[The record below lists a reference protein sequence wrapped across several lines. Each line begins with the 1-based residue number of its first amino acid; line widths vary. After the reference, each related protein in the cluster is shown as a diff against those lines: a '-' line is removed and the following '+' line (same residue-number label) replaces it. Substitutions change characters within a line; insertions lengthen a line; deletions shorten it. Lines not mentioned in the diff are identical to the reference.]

1 MKRRNFLQQTGV
13 VAAAALVSPS
23 LISMKKQPI
32 KLVILHTNDTHS
44 NIDPFPKN
52 HSKFP
57 DKGGVSRRAKLV
69 QTIREQEDHVLLL
82 DAGDVFQGTP
92 YFNKFKGVLEM
103 KVMQEM
109 GYDAMTLGNHDF
121 DIGIEGFV
129 NAKQHATFPIV
140 NCNYNLDQTL
150 LKDQVSTS
158 IILKK
163 AGRKIGIT
171 GVGIDLNGLV
181 ADSQTKG
188 LVYNDPIAAVQRE
201 VDVLRKKGCDL
212 VICLSHLGYEYAND
226 KVSDHV
232 LAENTSG
239 IDIIIGGHTHTFLE
253 KGVVI
258 QNKESKSVVIN
269 QVGYGGLQLGRI
281 EVEFDGGDIHV
292 AALAPMEIQEIA

>member
-129 NAKQHATFPIV
+129 NAKKHATFPIV

-150 LKDQVSTS
+150 LKDQVSPS

-171 GVGIDLNGLV
+171 GIGIDLNGLV
-181 ADSQTKG
+181 AVSQTKG
-188 LVYNDPIAAVQRE
+188 LIYNDPISSVQRE
-201 VDVLRKKGCDL
+201 VDALRKKGCDL
-212 VICLSHLGYEYAND
+212 VICLSHLGYEYTND
-226 KVSDHV
+226 KVSDRV

>member
-1 MKRRNFLQQTGV
+1 M
-13 VAAAALVSPS
+13 AAAALVSPS
-23 LISMKKQPI
+23 LISMKKQPL

-52 HSKFP
+52 HAKFP
-57 DKGGVSRRAKLV
+57 DKGGVSRRAKLI
-69 QTIREQEDHVLLL
+69 QSIRDQHEHVLLL

-109 GYDAMTLGNHDF
+109 GYDAMTMGNHDF

-129 NAKQHATFPIV
+129 HAKQHASFPIV
-140 NCNYNLDQTL
+140 NCNYNFEQTL
-150 LKDQVSTS
+150 LKGQVSTS
-158 IILKK
+158 IVLKK

-181 ADSQTKG
+181 ANSQTKG
-188 LVYNDPIAAVQRE
+188 LVYNDPISAVQRE
-201 VDVLRKKGCDL
+201 VNNLRRKGCDL
-212 VICLSHLGYEYAND
+212 VVCLSHLGFEYAES
-226 KVSDHV
+226 KVSDRV

-253 KGVVI
+253 KGVI
-258 QNKESKSVVIN
+258 LQNKEGKSVVIN

-281 EVEFDGGDIHV
+281 EVEFDGGDTRV
-292 AALAPMEIQEIA
+292 AAVVPLEIQEIA

>member
-23 LISMKKQPI
+23 LISMKKQPL

-52 HSKFP
+52 HAKFP
-57 DKGGVSRRAKLV
+57 DKGGVSRRAKLI
-69 QTIREQEDHVLLL
+69 QSIRDQHEHVLLL

-109 GYDAMTLGNHDF
+109 GYDAMTMGNHDF

-129 NAKQHATFPIV
+129 HAKQHASFPIV
-140 NCNYNLDQTL
+140 NCNYNFEQTL
-150 LKDQVSTS
+150 LKGQVSTS
-158 IILKK
+158 IVLKK

-181 ADSQTKG
+181 ANSQTKG
-188 LVYNDPIAAVQRE
+188 LVYNDPISAVQRE
-201 VDVLRKKGCDL
+201 VNNLRRKGCDL
-212 VICLSHLGYEYAND
+212 VVCLSHLGFEYAES
-226 KVSDHV
+226 KVSDRV

-253 KGVVI
+253 KGVI
-258 QNKESKSVVIN
+258 LQNKEGKSVVIN

-281 EVEFDGGDIHV
+281 EVEFDSGDTRV
-292 AALAPMEIQEIA
+292 AAVVPLEIQEIA

>member
-23 LISMKKQPI
+23 LISLKKQPI

-129 NAKQHATFPIV
+129 NAKKHATFPIV

-201 VDVLRKKGCDL
+201 VDALRKKGCDL

-226 KVSDHV
+226 KVSDRV

-258 QNKESKSVVIN
+258 QNKEGKSVVIN

-281 EVEFDGGDIHV
+281 EVEFDGGDTHV
-292 AALAPMEIQEIA
+292 AAVAPMEIQEIA

>member
-23 LISMKKQPI
+23 LISLKKQPI

-129 NAKQHATFPIV
+129 NAKKHATFPIV
-140 NCNYNLDQTL
+140 NCNYNFDQTL

>member
-23 LISMKKQPI
+23 LISMKKQPL

-129 NAKQHATFPIV
+129 NAKKHATFPIV
-140 NCNYNLDQTL
+140 NCNYDLAQTS
-150 LKDQVSTS
+150 LKELVSPS

-171 GVGIDLNGLV
+171 GIGIDLNPSFLGN
-181 ADSQTKG
+181 K
-188 LVYNDPIAAVQRE
+188 
-201 VDVLRKKGCDL
+201 L
-212 VICLSHLGYEYAND
+212 VIFAVVDCLYPAMGLDIAPWCL
-226 KVSDHV
+226 KVLFMSFGMV
-232 LAENTSG
+232 TT
-239 IDIIIGGHTHTFLE
+239 I
-253 KGVVI
+253 
-258 QNKESKSVVIN
+258 
-269 QVGYGGLQLGRI
+269 
-281 EVEFDGGDIHV
+281 V
-292 AALAPMEIQEIA
+292 ASF

>member
-1 MKRRNFLQQTGV
+1 MKRRNFLQRTGV

-69 QTIREQEDHVLLL
+69 GMIREQEDHVLLL

-109 GYDAMTLGNHDF
+109 RYDAMTLGNHDF

-129 NAKQHATFPIV
+129 HAKQHATFPIV
-140 NCNYNLDQTL
+140 NCNYDLAQTS
-150 LKDQVSTS
+150 LKELVSPS
-158 IILKK
+158 IIIKK

-188 LVYNDPIAAVQRE
+188 LVYKDPISSVQRE

-212 VICLSHLGYEYAND
+212 IICLSHLGYEYAND
-226 KVSDHV
+226 KVSDRV

-258 QNKESKSVVIN
+258 QNKEGKSVVIN

-281 EVEFDGGDIHV
+281 EVEFDGGDTHV
-292 AALAPMEIQEIA
+292 AAVAPMEIQEIA

>member
-1 MKRRNFLQQTGV
+1 M
-13 VAAAALVSPS
+13 AAAALVSPS
-23 LISMKKQPI
+23 LISMKKQPL

-52 HSKFP
+52 HAKFP
-57 DKGGVSRRAKLV
+57 DKGGVSRRAKLI
-69 QTIREQEDHVLLL
+69 QSIRDQHEHVLLL

-109 GYDAMTLGNHDF
+109 GYDAMTMGNHDF

-129 NAKQHATFPIV
+129 HAKQHASFPIV
-140 NCNYNLDQTL
+140 NCNYNFEQTL
-150 LKDQVSTS
+150 LKGQVSTS
-158 IILKK
+158 IVLKK
-163 AGRKIGIT
+163 AGRKIGVT

-181 ADSQTKG
+181 ANSQTKG
-188 LVYNDPIAAVQRE
+188 LVYNDPISAVQRE
-201 VDVLRKKGCDL
+201 VNNLRRNGCDL
-212 VICLSHLGYEYAND
+212 VVCLSHLGFEYAES
-226 KVSDHV
+226 KVSDRV

-253 KGVVI
+253 KGVI
-258 QNKESKSVVIN
+258 LQNKEGKSVVIN

-281 EVEFDGGDIHV
+281 EVEFDSGDTRV
-292 AALAPMEIQEIA
+292 AAVVPLEIQEIA

>member
-1 MKRRNFLQQTGV
+1 M
-13 VAAAALVSPS
+13 AAAALVSPS
-23 LISMKKQPI
+23 LISMKKQPL

-52 HSKFP
+52 HAKFP
-57 DKGGVSRRAKLV
+57 DKGGVSRRAKLI
-69 QTIREQEDHVLLL
+69 QSIRDQHEHVLLL

-109 GYDAMTLGNHDF
+109 GYDAMTMGNHDF

-129 NAKQHATFPIV
+129 HAKQHASFPIV
-140 NCNYNLDQTL
+140 NCNYNFEQTL
-150 LKDQVSTS
+150 LKGQVSTS
-158 IILKK
+158 IVLKK

-181 ADSQTKG
+181 ANSQTKG
-188 LVYNDPIAAVQRE
+188 LVYNDPISAVQRE
-201 VDVLRKKGCDL
+201 VNNLRRKGCDL
-212 VICLSHLGYEYAND
+212 VVCLSHLGFEYAES
-226 KVSDHV
+226 KVSDRV

-253 KGVVI
+253 KGVI
-258 QNKESKSVVIN
+258 LQNKEGKSVVIN

-281 EVEFDGGDIHV
+281 EVEFDSGDTRV
-292 AALAPMEIQEIA
+292 AAVVPLEIQEIA

>member
-69 QTIREQEDHVLLL
+69 GMIREQEDHVLLL

-129 NAKQHATFPIV
+129 NAKKHATFPIV

>member
-129 NAKQHATFPIV
+129 NAKKHATFPIV

>member
-23 LISMKKQPI
+23 LISMKKQPL

-52 HSKFP
+52 HAKFP
-57 DKGGVSRRAKLV
+57 DKGGVSRRAKLI
-69 QTIREQEDHVLLL
+69 QSIRDQHEHVLLL

-109 GYDAMTLGNHDF
+109 GYDAMTMGNHDF

-129 NAKQHATFPIV
+129 HAKQHASFPIV
-140 NCNYNLDQTL
+140 NCNYNFEQTL
-150 LKDQVSTS
+150 LKGQVSTS
-158 IILKK
+158 IVLKK
-163 AGRKIGIT
+163 AGRKIGVT

-181 ADSQTKG
+181 ANSQTKG
-188 LVYNDPIAAVQRE
+188 LVYNDPISAVQRE
-201 VDVLRKKGCDL
+201 VNNLRRNGCDL
-212 VICLSHLGYEYAND
+212 VVCLSHLGFEYAES
-226 KVSDHV
+226 KVSDRV

-253 KGVVI
+253 KGVI
-258 QNKESKSVVIN
+258 LQNKEGKSVVIN

-281 EVEFDGGDIHV
+281 EVEFDSGDTRV
-292 AALAPMEIQEIA
+292 AAVVPLEIQEIA

>member
-1 MKRRNFLQQTGV
+1 

-23 LISMKKQPI
+23 LISMKKQPL

-52 HSKFP
+52 HAKFP
-57 DKGGVSRRAKLV
+57 DKGGVSRRAKLI
-69 QTIREQEDHVLLL
+69 QSIRDQHEHVLLL

-109 GYDAMTLGNHDF
+109 GYDAMTMGNHDF

-129 NAKQHATFPIV
+129 HAKQHASFPIV
-140 NCNYNLDQTL
+140 NCNYNFEQTL
-150 LKDQVSTS
+150 LKGQVSTS
-158 IILKK
+158 IVLKK

-181 ADSQTKG
+181 ANSQTKG
-188 LVYNDPIAAVQRE
+188 LVYNDPISAVQRE
-201 VDVLRKKGCDL
+201 VNNLRRKGCDL
-212 VICLSHLGYEYAND
+212 VVCLSHLGFEYAES
-226 KVSDHV
+226 KVSDRV

-253 KGVVI
+253 KGVI
-258 QNKESKSVVIN
+258 LQNKEGKSVVIN

-281 EVEFDGGDIHV
+281 EVEFDSGDTRV
-292 AALAPMEIQEIA
+292 AAVVPLEIQEIA

>member
-69 QTIREQEDHVLLL
+69 QTIREKEDHVLLL

-129 NAKQHATFPIV
+129 NAKKHATFPIV

-239 IDIIIGGHTHTFLE
+239 IDVIIGGHTHTFLE

>member
-1 MKRRNFLQQTGV
+1 M
-13 VAAAALVSPS
+13 
-23 LISMKKQPI
+23 
-32 KLVILHTNDTHS
+32 
-44 NIDPFPKN
+44 
-52 HSKFP
+52 
-57 DKGGVSRRAKLV
+57 

-129 NAKQHATFPIV
+129 NAKQPATFPIV

-171 GVGIDLNGLV
+171 GVGIDLNHLSLNTILGSV
-181 ADSQTKG
+181 FSMFAWVMGVPAADTFTVGSLMGTKM
-188 LVYNDPIAAVQRE
+188 
-201 VDVLRKKGCDL
+201 
-212 VICLSHLGYEYAND
+212 
-226 KVSDHV
+226 
-232 LAENTSG
+232 
-239 IDIIIGGHTHTFLE
+239 
-253 KGVVI
+253 
-258 QNKESKSVVIN
+258 VIN
-269 QVGYGGLQLGRI
+269 EFVAYSQLTPMITSQVMAHKSIVIASFALCGFANFSSIAIQVGGIGELAPSRRSDLARLGFR
-281 EVEFDGGDIHV
+281 
-292 AALAPMEIQEIA
+292 ALACGTLASYLSATIAGMMV

>member
-23 LISMKKQPI
+23 LISMKKQPL

-52 HSKFP
+52 HAKFP
-57 DKGGVSRRAKLV
+57 DKGGVSRRAKLI
-69 QTIREQEDHVLLL
+69 QSIRDQHEHVLLL

-109 GYDAMTLGNHDF
+109 GYDAMTMGNHDF

-129 NAKQHATFPIV
+129 HAKQHASFPIV
-140 NCNYNLDQTL
+140 NCNYNFEQTL
-150 LKDQVSTS
+150 LKGQVSTS
-158 IILKK
+158 IVLKK

-181 ADSQTKG
+181 ANSQTKG
-188 LVYNDPIAAVQRE
+188 LVYNDPISAVQRE
-201 VDVLRKKGCDL
+201 VNNLRRKGCDL
-212 VICLSHLGYEYAND
+212 VVCLSHLGFEYAES
-226 KVSDHV
+226 KVSDRV

-253 KGVVI
+253 KGVI
-258 QNKESKSVVIN
+258 LQNKEGKSVVIN

-281 EVEFDGGDIHV
+281 EVEFDGGDTRV
-292 AALAPMEIQEIA
+292 AAVVPLEIQEIA

>member
-1 MKRRNFLQQTGV
+1 MFCYL
-13 VAAAALVSPS
+13 
-23 LISMKKQPI
+23 
-32 KLVILHTNDTHS
+32 
-44 NIDPFPKN
+44 
-52 HSKFP
+52 
-57 DKGGVSRRAKLV
+57 
-69 QTIREQEDHVLLL
+69 
-82 DAGDVFQGTP
+82 
-92 YFNKFKGVLEM
+92 
-103 KVMQEM
+103 MQEM
-109 GYDAMTLGNHDF
+109 LTLGNHDF

-129 NAKQHATFPIV
+129 NAKKHATFPIV

-239 IDIIIGGHTHTFLE
+239 IDVIIGGHTHTFLE
-253 KGVVI
+253 KGAVI

>member
-23 LISMKKQPI
+23 LISLKKQPI

-129 NAKQHATFPIV
+129 NAKKHATFPIV